1 MSQFDFGTMVASTKS
16 GTAFIGDIN
25 AWRTALNSCH
35 SGSAR
40 PTYAVAKTIWVNDAV
55 NPWTVYMYDG
65 VDDIILGTVNTTTN
79 TFTTANVPAG
89 SIAATTTQGAINE
102 LDANKTPITYTQ
114 FGGTIYVNTTML
126 VADSGKF
133 FNLASGIATL
143 PPPTNGLR
151 YKFIGEGIGN
161 PSGTVAAG
169 SGVGVGYPD
178 GTAVSAGTISVGKY
192 TTVDV
197 MASNGSWYITN
208 TSGQILTKA
217 ATLPSHAVN
226 YGQVLG
232 LGQTWQ
238 NLIASRALATT
249 YTNTTGKPISV
260 FVSVSNT
267 GASAGTCRADV
278 GSVGVARINFPAVN
292 DGINK
297 VMPVYF
303 IVPPGNT
310 YSVTATFATLYE
322 WSELR

>member
-35 SGSAR
+35 SGTAR
-40 PTYAVAKTIWVNDAV
+40 PTYAIAKTIWVNDAV

-65 VDDIILGTVNTTTN
+65 VDDIVLGTVNTTTN
-79 TFTTANVPAG
+79 AFTTANVPAG

-102 LDANKTPITYTQ
+102 LDAKKTPITYTQ
-114 FGGTIYVNTTML
+114 FGGTITVNTTML
-126 VADSGKF
+126 VIDSGKF

-143 PPPTNGLR
+143 PPPTDGLR
-151 YKFIGEGIGN
+151 YRFIGEGIAS

-169 SGVGVGYPD
+169 SGVALAYPD
-178 GTAVSAGTISVGKY
+178 GSAISAGTISVGKY
-192 TTVDV
+192 TTVDIV
-197 MASNGSWYITN
+197 ASNGAWYITN

-226 YGQVLG
+226 HGQVLG

-238 NLIASRALATT
+238 NLIASRALATN

-260 FVSVSNT
+260 FVSLNNP
-267 GASAGTCRADV
+267 GASAGYCIAFA
-278 GSVGVARINFPAVN
+278 GGVTVAHINFPAVN
-292 DGINK
+292 DGLNK
-297 VMPVYF
+297 VMPLYF
-303 IVPPGNT
+303 IVPPGNI
-310 YSVTATFATLYE
+310 YSVSATFATVYE